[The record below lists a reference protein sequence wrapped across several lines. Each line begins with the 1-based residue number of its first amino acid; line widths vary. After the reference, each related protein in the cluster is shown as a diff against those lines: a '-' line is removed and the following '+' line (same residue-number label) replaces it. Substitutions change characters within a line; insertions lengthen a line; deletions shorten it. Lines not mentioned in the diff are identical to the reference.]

1 MSETTPS
8 GTVGSPDGEKE
19 AATGAAGVP
28 SICPAID
35 DGAEAERS
43 ESTAESDAFA
53 GSAEDVA
60 AEETRRKIELFAWA
74 DSVLRLNETDLE
86 LELDDAVKHFKMTRA
101 SLKRIIAARR
111 SENAKAKAGRSRAES
126 DDDKNN
132 VKYYSPD
139 FKVSDRGVFARKLD
153 DSGHPFWDKICTTR
167 IDLEALT
174 RDGRAE
180 NWGTYIV
187 ITNRAGEK
195 KKLAVPLA
203 LIHADKVADV
213 AGLLASLGVGIIPTR
228 QARQLLVQ
236 FLTLDVRGRIT
247 AVPQIG
253 WHCSGATWLFVL
265 PDDTIVPAGFDG
277 PRPVLQT
284 ASLHVQHGLDVR
296 GTV

>member
-1 MSETTPS
+1 MSEATPN
-8 GTVGSPDGEKE
+8 GLTGSPDGEKE
-19 AATGAAGVP
+19 AATGAAAVP

-35 DGAEAERS
+35 AGAEAERG

-86 LELDDAVKHFKMTRA
+86 LELDDAAKHFKMTRT

-111 SENAKAKAGRSRAES
+111 SEKSKAKAKAESRRDES
-126 DDDKNN
+126 NDDKSN

-153 DSGHPFWDKICTTR
+153 DNGHPFWDKICTTR

-174 RDGRAE
+174 RDVRAE
-180 NWGTYIV
+180 NWGTYV
-187 ITNRAGEK
+187 TITNRDGQK

-203 LIHADKVADV
+203 LIHADKVADI
-213 AGLLASLGVGIIPTR
+213 AGLLASLGVGIIPSR

-236 FLTLDVRGRIT
+236 FLTLDVSGRIT

-265 PDDTIVPAGFDG
+265 PDDTVVWI
-277 PRPVLQT
+277 
-284 ASLHVQHGLDVR
+284 
-296 GTV
+296 